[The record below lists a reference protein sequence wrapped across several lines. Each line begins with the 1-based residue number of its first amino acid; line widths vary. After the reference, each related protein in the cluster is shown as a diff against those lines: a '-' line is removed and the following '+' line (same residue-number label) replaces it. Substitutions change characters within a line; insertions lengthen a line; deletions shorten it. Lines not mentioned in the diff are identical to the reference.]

1 MAYTKFPVRVRVRVV
16 RERYILCWD
25 TNAQNMAVPYASD
38 AHIIKMSLFNVDVSL
53 KPFSKEN
60 VIVQYVSAALSSIF
74 LREAVRASTT
84 MKYADSDTKLAKT
97 KTI

>member
-38 AHIIKMSLFNVDVSL
+38 AHIIKMSLFNGDVSL
-53 KPFSKEN
+53 KPFSESTAVVQD
-60 VIVQYVSAALSSIF
+60 VIVTLS
-74 LREAVRASTT
+74 R
-84 MKYADSDTKLAKT
+84 KYLE
-97 KTI
+97 